1 VKKGKREMGR
11 GCYDVRENRGEKER
25 KRKKRKRKGR
35 RREIATCVREER
47 RERKEEEDRGHMAS
61 C

>member
-11 GCYDVRENRGEKER
+11 GCCDVRENREEKER

-35 RREIATCVREER
+35 R
-47 RERKEEEDRGHMAS
+47 
-61 C
+61 